1 MLCFWVLGWHSQK
14 RQQAADTRETVLSGL
29 KLTGETLGQ
38 GIAEFL
44 GNRQEMT
51 AVVLG
56 LSAAALGIYSA
67 KMGTGIMGRYVE
79 VRTWGGETVDGGDG
93 PRVEKIV
100 AGICRILRYV
110 NIGRSAAVRVF
121 SVDCRSVLRNVNDR
135 GGRER
140 LRNVLSLCGSID
152 SGTIYCVSVV
162 RPFC

>member
-1 MLCFWVLGWHSQK
+1 MQK

-79 VRTWGGETVDGGDG
+79 VGVLGVCE
-93 PRVEKIV
+93 RV
-100 AGICRILRYV
+100 RWYILRIISWCTCCV
-110 NIGRSAAVRVF
+110 CEGCLAS
-121 SVDCRSVLRNVNDR
+121 
-135 GGRER
+135 
-140 LRNVLSLCGSID
+140 SLGSW
-152 SGTIYCVSVV
+152 
-162 RPFC
+162 

>member
-1 MLCFWVLGWHSQK
+1 MLSLSSVSVCLCLLSRGLQK

-67 KMGTGIMGRYVE
+67 KMGTGVMGRYVE
-79 VRTWGGETVDGGDG
+79 VC
-93 PRVEKIV
+93 RV
-100 AGICRILRYV
+100 A
-110 NIGRSAAVRVF
+110 F
-121 SVDCRSVLRNVNDR
+121 SLCFFF
-135 GGRER
+135 
-140 LRNVLSLCGSID
+140 LSLICLR
-152 SGTIYCVSVV
+152 V
-162 RPFC
+162 

>member
-1 MLCFWVLGWHSQK
+1 MGPGFSQK

-79 VRTWGGETVDGGDG
+79 VRARGSS
-93 PRVEKIV
+93 VEESSV
-100 AGICRILRYV
+100 GI
-110 NIGRSAAVRVF
+110 
-121 SVDCRSVLRNVNDR
+121 VLRTMS
-135 GGRER
+135 R
-140 LRNVLSLCGSID
+140 LFLLFLFVFP
-152 SGTIYCVSVV
+152 Y
-162 RPFC
+162 F

>member
-1 MLCFWVLGWHSQK
+1 MRAPSFLGVLQK

-79 VRTWGGETVDGGDG
+79 VCRGCFPRFLLRFFCSRCVCLSVESCGKGG
-93 PRVEKIV
+93 
-100 AGICRILRYV
+100 AGLR
-110 NIGRSAAVRVF
+110 
-121 SVDCRSVLRNVNDR
+121 
-135 GGRER
+135 
-140 LRNVLSLCGSID
+140 
-152 SGTIYCVSVV
+152 
-162 RPFC
+162 

>member
-1 MLCFWVLGWHSQK
+1 MLSVVQK

-79 VRTWGGETVDGGDG
+79 VCGCGCYQPFLGERSTVH
-93 PRVEKIV
+93 
-100 AGICRILRYV
+100 
-110 NIGRSAAVRVF
+110 
-121 SVDCRSVLRNVNDR
+121 
-135 GGRER
+135 
-140 LRNVLSLCGSID
+140 
-152 SGTIYCVSVV
+152 
-162 RPFC
+162 

>member
-79 VRTWGGETVDGGDG
+79 VRAWGG
-93 PRVEKIV
+93 
-100 AGICRILRYV
+100 
-110 NIGRSAAVRVF
+110 
-121 SVDCRSVLRNVNDR
+121 
-135 GGRER
+135 
-140 LRNVLSLCGSID
+140 D
-152 SGTIYCVSVV
+152 SGWGGWSES
-162 RPFC
+162 